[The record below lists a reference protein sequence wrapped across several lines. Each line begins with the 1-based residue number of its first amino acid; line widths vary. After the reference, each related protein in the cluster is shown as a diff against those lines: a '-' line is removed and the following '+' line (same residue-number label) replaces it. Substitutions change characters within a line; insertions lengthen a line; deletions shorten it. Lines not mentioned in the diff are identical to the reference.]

1 MVSFRLE
8 IITPE
13 KRFFDGDC
21 ESLIVD
27 APDGKRGVLARH
39 APMVVAI
46 AGGEI
51 AFKTGGEWKKCFTT
65 GGFAEVRPD
74 ETVVNLQIVEWPEEM
89 EARLA
94 EEARGQTEEQLRQE
108 KSLREYYESV
118 ANIARAMVKL
128 KTKYSVNVD

>member
-1 MVSFRLE
+1 MASFRLE

-46 AGGEI
+46 ASGEI
-51 AFKTGGEWKKCFTT
+51 AFKTGGDWKKCFTT

-94 EEARGQTEEQLRQE
+94 EEAREQTEENLRQE
-108 KSLREYYESV
+108 KSLREYHESV

-128 KTKYSVNVD
+128 KTKHSINVD